1 MPRSK
6 SSRRLLIAMLWVVTH
21 PKKTLAIALLA
32 LLGCATYALTHLGI
46 STNQDELF
54 SSKVAFFGDYI
65 DFTKDFPE
73 NQASY
78 VMVEAADPAHPPATA
93 DWVAVANTITE
104 QLQHDKTDVK
114 AVDSHVPLEQLG
126 AQGVLFEN
134 PNQVK
139 QDFTDFQQ
147 LSIPFRPANFLNRS
161 FGPVPVARFFN
172 AMSRAK
178 PTAESAGFAGLIANG
193 MTDALKN
200 PDTPIQLGK
209 QVPDLAQLGA
219 TDPSKLGYYYVDDQE
234 EKGNHL
240 LLIRVYE
247 QDNFSQKNGLAKSI
261 DGIRETIAQA
271 AAPFKQFKVALTGRP
286 ALEADEMA
294 TTDRDARR
302 SEIAALTAVFI
313 GLVLLLRSLWIA
325 IVAEFALLVGI
336 GWTFGWATLT
346 VHRLNLL
353 SMVFIIALTGI
364 GMDYLIQV
372 LTRYRRES
380 ARRSSPRGIWTG
392 VFKYVAAPINTACLG
407 AAGAF
412 FVSVL
417 TNFRGAA
424 ELGIVASG
432 GLLLCLLTG
441 YIILPPLLTLFPAK
455 PRPSDAERGHNCEDT
470 PSRFQSSNPRARL
483 EGRHTHEPD
492 RSPIVGVLDYG
503 ASKPPSRWRNL
514 WLAPPFVWAILLL
527 CGIPFAREAKFDPSL
542 LKMQAQSLQS
552 VQLIHK
558 LQTWSAVV
566 LVPAKDLDT
575 LRKVRGAV
583 EKLPTVQSTE
593 SILTAYDNNGW
604 LTQQQAAPIPRPD
617 YEPVQ
622 PQNLSAV
629 SESALKLATAFQD
642 AGSKRPRRAG
652 SDTLRP
658 SSSAYLRTGVTDAAK
673 SLENLT
679 TAINQSS
686 PSIAGKRLSE
696 WQQVFIQQLKDQ
708 LAQFRPIP
716 LDVPA
721 IPASLRSH
729 LVGNDGKLAIYINPK
744 EDLWQQ
750 SNLTAFVNQVEQAV
764 ATVPGSPPPT
774 GIAINVYHSTSSIEG
789 SFYHATGYALCL
801 IFLLVLIDLR
811 DLRQTLLAISVLAM
825 GLPMLIALMGLFHVD
840 WNFANFFGLPIL
852 IGAGHEYGVF
862 MVHRYNEAH
871 SDCHRRWR
879 AWDVSDKA
887 LLLCGY
893 VTSVSFGF
901 FWLLGHHEGLKSL
914 GLVMALG
921 TACIYLATL
930 CVLRPLLLW
939 KLGQRSPSRTTFSD
953 RPEGALARE

>member
-1 MPRSK
+1 MPRS
-6 SSRRLLIAMLWVVTH
+6 SHRLHRRLLIAMLWVVTH
-21 PKKTLAIALLA
+21 PKKTLAIGLLA
-32 LLGCATYALTHLGI
+32 LLACGVYAFTNLGI

-78 VMVEAADPAHPPATA
+78 VMVEATDPAHPPATT
-93 DWVAVANTITE
+93 DWIAVANAITDR
-104 QLQHDKTDVK
+104 LKNDKTDVK
-114 AVDSHVPLEQLG
+114 SVDSHAPLEQLG
-126 AQGVLFEN
+126 SQGILFQD

-147 LSIPFRPANFLNRS
+147 LSIPFRPTNFLNRS
-161 FGPVPVARFFN
+161 LGPVPVARFFN
-172 AMSRAK
+172 ALSRAK
-178 PTAESAGFAGLIANG
+178 PTTQSAEFAGLIARG
-193 MTDALKN
+193 MSDAVKN
-200 PDTPIQLGK
+200 PDAQIQLGK
-209 QVPDLAQLGA
+209 QVPDLAELGA
-219 TDPSKLGYYYVDDQE
+219 TDPSRLGYYYVEDQE
-234 EKGNHL
+234 QKGNHL
-240 LLIRVYE
+240 LLIRVFE
-247 QDNFSQKNGLAKSI
+247 QDNFSQKNGLANAI
-261 DGIRETIAQA
+261 DGIRQTIAQA

-302 SEIAALTAVFI
+302 SEIAALSAVFI
-313 GLVLLLRSLWIA
+313 GLVLLLRSFWMA

-353 SMVFIIALTGI
+353 SMVFLIALTGI

-455 PRPSDAERGHNCEDT
+455 PRLADAERSSDCED
-470 PSRFQSSNPRARL
+470 RL
-483 EGRHTHEPD
+483 ANHAPK
-492 RSPIVGVLDYG
+492 PI
-503 ASKPPSRWRNL
+503 SRWRNL

-527 CGIPFAREAKFDPSL
+527 CGIHFAREAKFDPSL

-566 LVPAKDLDT
+566 LVPPTDLET
-575 LRKVRGAV
+575 LRKVRDAV
-583 EKLPTVQSTE
+583 EKLPSVEGTE
-593 SILTAYDNNGW
+593 SILTAYDNDAW
-604 LTQQQAAPIPRPD
+604 LSKQQAAPIPDPD
-617 YEPVQ
+617 YDPVKIQ
-622 PQNLSAV
+622 DLPAV
-629 SESALKLATAFQD
+629 SASALKLAKVFQD
-642 AGSKRPRRAG
+642 SSPGVPRTAG
-652 SDTLRP
+652 SDAVGPGSPGYR
-658 SSSAYLRTGVTDAAK
+658 RTGVTDAAQ
-673 SLENLT
+673 SLENLAS
-679 TAINQSS
+679 AINQSA
-686 PSIAGKRLSE
+686 PSIAAARLSG

-708 LAQFRPIP
+708 LAQFRPTP
-716 LDVPA
+716 LDVA
-721 IPASLRSH
+721 ALPASLRSH
-729 LVGNDGKLAIYINPK
+729 LIGNDGKIALYINPK
-744 EDLWQQ
+744 DDLWKQ
-750 SNLTAFVNQVEQAV
+750 SNLAAFVNQVESAV
-764 ATVPGSPPPT
+764 GKIPNAPAPT

-801 IFLLVLIDLR
+801 IFVLVLIDLK

-939 KLGQRSPSRTTFSD
+939 KLGQRAPASAAFSEQ
-953 RPEGALARE
+953 RETVFARE